1 MQSSYAFFFF
11 YFDSMQ
17 STVFNTPVWAD
28 NHQVYLVGKTRK
40 SLGILASL
48 DWSFPRR
55 VILKFYEVHK
65 YKTHSSL
72 SIYLHLNSTSF
83 FLFNSVQFSS
93 VQSLSCVW
101 LFATPWT
108 AACQSPLSITNSRS
122 LLKLMSITLVMSS
135 NHLILCHPLLLL
147 LSVFPSIRG
156 FSIKSFLCIRWPNY
170 LSFSFSIIKSNEYSG
185 LISFRMDWFD
195 LLAVQGTLKS
205 LLQQHSS
212 KASILQCSAFF
223 IVQLSLPY
231 MTTGKT
237 IVLTRWTFVGKVSLC
252 FIICCLGWS

>member
-1 MQSSYAFFFF
+1 MLFFFF

-28 NHQVYLVGKTRK
+28 NHQVYLVGKNRK

-93 VQSLSCVW
+93 VQSLSCV
-101 LFATPWT
+101 
-108 AACQSPLSITNSRS
+108 
-122 LLKLMSITLVMSS
+122 
-135 NHLILCHPLLLL
+135 
-147 LSVFPSIRG
+147 
-156 FSIKSFLCIRWPNY
+156 
-170 LSFSFSIIKSNEYSG
+170 
-185 LISFRMDWFD
+185 
-195 LLAVQGTLKS
+195 
-205 LLQQHSS
+205 
-212 KASILQCSAFF
+212 
-223 IVQLSLPY
+223 
-231 MTTGKT
+231 
-237 IVLTRWTFVGKVSLC
+237 
-252 FIICCLGWS
+252 